1 MLRFFSSLYFIL
13 FTVKLIENK
22 ALLLMCVGIKYF
34 NQCWTKDF
42 PQKPNINI
50 YMLTQRNLSLWDV
63 DKGQLMKEL
72 CPFILWIETMNDECH
87 FNISK
92 CYFENWKF
100 CSYIFKQSLG
110 YMYNI
115 STFLYQRHKK
125 TLWWE
130 RGVFM

>member
-1 MLRFFSSLYFIL
+1 MLSFFSSLYFIL

-42 PQKPNINI
+42 PPKKQSQ
-50 YMLTQRNLSLWDV
+50 YLYV
-63 DKGQLMKEL
+63 DSEKSQFVRCCRKLMKEL
-72 CPFILWIETMNDECH
+72 CPFILLIETMNDECH

-115 STFLYQRHKK
+115 STFFFIKDLKK
-125 TLWWE
+125 ILWGE

>member
-1 MLRFFSSLYFIL
+1 MTTIRGFNIIFCLHNVVYFDVFFIKGIVLRQKNVEFFSSLYFIL

-72 CPFILWIETMNDECH
+72 CPFILLIETMNDECH

-92 CYFENWKF
+92 CFWKLE
-100 CSYIFKQSLG
+100 IL
-110 YMYNI
+110 
-115 STFLYQRHKK
+115 
-125 TLWWE
+125 
-130 RGVFM
+130 